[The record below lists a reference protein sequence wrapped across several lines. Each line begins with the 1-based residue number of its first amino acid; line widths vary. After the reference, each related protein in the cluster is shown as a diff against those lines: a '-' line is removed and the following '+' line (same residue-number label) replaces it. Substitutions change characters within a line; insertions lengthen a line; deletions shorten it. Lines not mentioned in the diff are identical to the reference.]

1 MDTDSNIKTKREK
14 MIIPSLLKFI
24 SAFLIIGV
32 LLFVPAGTLHY
43 PNGWI
48 YIAGMMTP
56 MSFVLVFLLVNDPEL
71 LEKRLNVKEKETVQ
85 KKYVGLSL
93 VLFLI
98 AFIIPGIDFRF
109 GWSHVPMWLVV
120 LALILMLAGYGMF
133 IGVILQN
140 RYASRVIEIQ
150 KEQKLIDNGL
160 YAIVR
165 HPMYLA
171 ATVLYLSSPI
181 ILGSYYAVIPMLS
194 LPFLLAYRILNEE
207 KVLMAG
213 LPGYREY
220 TERVKFRLIP
230 FIW

>member
-1 MDTDSNIKTKREK
+1 MTINNDIKSKRRK

-24 SAFLIIGV
+24 SAFIFIGL

-43 PNGWI
+43 RNAWI
-48 YIAGMMTP
+48 YIAGMMVP
-56 MSFVLVFLLVNDPEL
+56 MSFVLVFLLVKDPEL
-71 LEKRLNVKEKETVQ
+71 LEKRLNVKEKETEQ
-85 KKYVGLSL
+85 KKYVGLSII
-93 VLFLI
+93 LFLV
-98 AFIIPGIDFRF
+98 AFVIPGFDFRF
-109 GWSHVPMWLVV
+109 GWSHVPVWLVV

-150 KEQKLIDNGL
+150 KGQKLIDTGL
-160 YAIVR
+160 YGIVR

-171 ATVLYLSSPI
+171 ATLLYLSSPV
-181 ILGSYYAVIPMLS
+181 ILGSYYAVIPMLF
-194 LPFLLAYRILNEE
+194 LPFLFVYRILNEE
-207 KVLMAG
+207 KILTEG

-220 TERVKFRLIP
+220 TERVKYRMIP